1 MNNVLNIMKKEIM
14 RFVQDR
20 KIAFQV
26 FILPGLMIYVIYSFM
41 GYAMKSM
48 VEKEKKEV
56 YNVEIVRMPQN
67 LENLEKDKSLNIK
80 RIDSQSV
87 KSDDKLEVIVNN
99 AKEKIMTEKL
109 DAVVIFPENFDKKV
123 SEYSVL
129 SSKDLPANVEIYYSS
144 EYNNSDNAYGYIND
158 RLNDYESA
166 ISNKFDINREGNK
179 LASDKKDNDSKYN
192 LSENKEDASVK
203 KIFSSLLPLLVV
215 MLVFSGANAAATESI
230 VGEKE
235 RGTMATLLVTPVKR
249 SSIALGK
256 ILSLSI
262 IAVISGLSSFLGI
275 ILSLPKLMMADDN
288 LSFTSTYG
296 TKDYVLL
303 IIIICSAAC
312 LFTSLVAI
320 VSCFAKNVK
329 DAQTAL
335 APMTLVIAGISFA
348 PALFDGMTDKLGLFA
363 IPILNII
370 IVINKIFSGTYRN
383 IEIIVTVI
391 STVVCVALL
400 SMFLGKLFNNEK
412 IIFDK

>member
-67 LENLEKDKSLNIK
+67 LENLEKDKSLNVK

-335 APMTLVIAGISFA
+335 APMTMVIAGISFA

>member
-67 LENLEKDKSLNIK
+67 LENLEKDKSLNVK

-335 APMTLVIAGISFA
+335 APMTMVIAGISFA
-348 PALFDGMTDKLGLFA
+348 PALFDGMTDKLGL
-363 IPILNII
+363 
-370 IVINKIFSGTYRN
+370 FSGTYRN

>member
-56 YNVEIVRMPQN
+56 YNVEIVRMPQK
-67 LENLEKDKSLNIK
+67 LGNLEKDKSLNVK

-335 APMTLVIAGISFA
+335 APMTMVIAGISFA

>member
-67 LENLEKDKSLNIK
+67 LENLEKDKSLNVK

>member
-26 FILPGLMIYVIYSFM
+26 FILPGLMIYVIYSFI

-67 LENLEKDKSLNIK
+67 LGNLEKDKSLNVK

-335 APMTLVIAGISFA
+335 APMTMVIAGISFA

>member
-67 LENLEKDKSLNIK
+67 LGNLEKDKSLNVK

>member
-335 APMTLVIAGISFA
+335 APMTMVIAGISFA

>member
-1 MNNVLNIMKKEIM
+1 
-14 RFVQDR
+14 
-20 KIAFQV
+20 
-26 FILPGLMIYVIYSFM
+26 
-41 GYAMKSM
+41 

-335 APMTLVIAGISFA
+335 APMTMVIAGISFA